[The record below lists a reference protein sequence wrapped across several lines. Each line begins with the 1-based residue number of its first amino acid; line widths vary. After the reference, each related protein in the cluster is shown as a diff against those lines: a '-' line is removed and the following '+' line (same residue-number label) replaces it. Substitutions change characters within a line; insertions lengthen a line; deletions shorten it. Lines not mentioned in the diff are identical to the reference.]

1 MAGLNILERKE
12 TLTWWLELYCSE
24 KLERRVLE
32 TWESGF
38 MVQKGGM
45 DRAQTCLSVGPGR
58 ASPGK
63 MLQRSGSNRF
73 VNRLLSCPG
82 EKCFFC

>member
-1 MAGLNILERKE
+1 
-12 TLTWWLELYCSE
+12 
-24 KLERRVLE
+24 
-32 TWESGF
+32 
-38 MVQKGGM
+38 MVEEVGM
-45 DRAQTCLSVGPGR
+45 DRAQMWLSVGPRR

-82 EKCFFC
+82 ETFFFC